1 MLTWIESENG
11 PQPPVING
19 IVWRHRAPSLRLRRE
34 VLNISGYREAV
45 SQHFRQIL
53 PASLTISWIV
63 CFGDPFLI
71 GLGQAA
77 HVETVGVSFVA
88 GMSTV
93 PVIID
98 SFGAASCIR
107 VDFTPLGARRL
118 FNRPM
123 HEMVGRMVAFEDVL
137 GRDGAA
143 LCDRLGSE
151 KDWER
156 RFDIVEAF
164 LADRLLKPGNQPSP
178 TAWAFE
184 RLVQTGGVERIEAV
198 AAKLGWSRKH
208 LVAKFHE
215 EIGLAP
221 KTVARVARFNRALL
235 RARRGGSDGWAE
247 LAIDCGYFDQ
257 SHLVRDFKTFAGDSP
272 TAWQARLDHV
282 RPNASGA

>member
-1 MLTWIESENG
+1 MLTWIESDNG
-11 PQPPVING
+11 PQPPITDG
-19 IVWRHRAPSLRLRRE
+19 IVWRHRPPSPRLRRD
-34 VLNISGYREAV
+34 VVNISGYQEAV
-45 SQHFRQIL
+45 FQHFRQIL

-77 HVETVGVSFVA
+77 RVETVGRSFVA

-123 HEMVGRMVAFEDVL
+123 HQMAGRMVAFEDIL
-137 GRDGAA
+137 GLEGAA
-143 LCDRLGSE
+143 LCDRLGNE
-151 KDWER
+151 KNWER

-164 LADRLLKPGNQPSP
+164 LADGLLKPEHAPSP
-178 TAWAFE
+178 TSWAFE

-208 LVAKFHE
+208 LVARFHE

-235 RARRGGSDGWAE
+235 RARRGGGDGWAE
-247 LAIDCGYFDQ
+247 LAIECGYFDQ
-257 SHLVRDFKTFAGDSP
+257 SHFVRDFKTFAGDSP